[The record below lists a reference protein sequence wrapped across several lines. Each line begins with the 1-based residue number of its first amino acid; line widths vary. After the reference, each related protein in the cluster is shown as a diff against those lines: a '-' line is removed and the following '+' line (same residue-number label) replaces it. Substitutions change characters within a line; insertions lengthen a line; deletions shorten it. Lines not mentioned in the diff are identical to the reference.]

1 MNFKRGA
8 ALPRYF
14 FPIIYGDHRQPDA
27 DGIDLSGDQAA
38 FDHAIRVLREIRKA
52 PFGKSLNPAAY
63 SIEVTNDQGVLIF
76 TVPIELPSRREH
88 PGH

>member
-8 ALPRYF
+8 ALPHYF

-52 PFGKSLNPAAY
+52 PFGKSLNL

-76 TVPIELPSRREH
+76 TVPMELPIIQAE
-88 PGH
+88 